1 MPLDVTLHPASPQN
15 CYLVEHAARLLASYR
30 YWTGKD
36 LVDGALPPEAAAREL
51 YHACFVV
58 LSHDSSADPLL
69 NYANAAGLS
78 LFELSW
84 TELIGMPSRLT
95 AEIPEQDQRARFLTE
110 VSRAGFIANY
120 RGVRIGKTG
129 RRFAIEGATVW
140 NLLAED
146 GSLCGQAAT
155 FDRWT
160 FLEA

>member
-1 MPLDVTLHPASPQN
+1 
-15 CYLVEHAARLLASYR
+15 
-30 YWTGKD
+30 
-36 LVDGALPPEAAAREL
+36 
-51 YHACFVV
+51 
-58 LSHDSSADPLL
+58 LL

>member
-1 MPLDVTLHPASPQN
+1 MAAMTPPGSAAVGVSGDVDLAAAVKAH
-15 CYLVEHAARLLASYR
+15 LVAEE
-30 YWTGKD
+30 G
-36 LVDGALPPEAAAREL
+36 AAAREL